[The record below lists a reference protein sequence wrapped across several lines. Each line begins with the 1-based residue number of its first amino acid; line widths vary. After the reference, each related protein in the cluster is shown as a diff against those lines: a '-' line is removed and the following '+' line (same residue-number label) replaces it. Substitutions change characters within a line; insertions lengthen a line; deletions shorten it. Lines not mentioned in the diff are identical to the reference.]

1 MWGYRRRK
9 FLCKCSTVAQHQP
22 IYKSHGNHGREM
34 KNSLHILFLKKLFI
48 FILYK
53 KYHPG
58 ILVLPYYWQRPIQLY
73 EQTEMKNEKQFLY
86 LQTHLLGIVT
96 E

>member
-22 IYKSHGNHGREM
+22 ICMSHGNHGREM
-34 KNSLHILFLKKLFI
+34 KNSLHILFLKILLVFI
-48 FILYK
+48 NYK
-53 KYHPG
+53 KIPPRYFGSTLLLAKVH
-58 ILVLPYYWQRPIQLY
+58 LTVSRD
-73 EQTEMKNEKQFLY
+73 KNEYLY
-86 LQTHLLGIVT
+86 LLTCY